1 MTNKVIRK
9 NIKMSH
15 RKFLKFTDKSFKDVH
30 KPGMRIIT
38 MKKCQ
43 IELKPI
49 PSFVKIEDCN
59 LYVSYSGQQITCKYC
74 GNKGHA

>member
-1 MTNKVIRK
+1 MTNKVIGK

-15 RKFLKFTDKSFKDVH
+15 RKVLKITDKSFKDVH
-30 KPGMRIIT
+30 KPGMRINT

-43 IELKPI
+43 IKLKPI
-49 PSFVKIEDCN
+49 SSFVKIEDCK
-59 LYVSYSGQQITCKYC
+59 LYVSYSGQQITCNYC